1 MRYRLS
7 PTKRKRSRSRSSDQS
22 SLQLPDCYDDKS
34 AVLLNVKVLNTP
46 PTPVRTSSLNRFQT
60 IVAQQ
65 QNQVIIFHVTYC
77 YTRFVGL
84 KYCFI
89 LN

>member
-1 MRYRLS
+1 MAVFLGNMRYRLS

-22 SLQLPDCYDDKS
+22 SLELPDCYDDKS

-46 PTPVRTSSLNRFQT
+46 PTPVRTSSLNRFQM

-65 QNQVIIFHVTYC
+65 QNQVISHMMTY
-77 YTRFVGL
+77 
-84 KYCFI
+84 
-89 LN
+89 